1 MNYIE
6 DENFKN
12 NELIPL
18 IDSMINTYLND
29 EVKYAESLS
38 EIENIMYDNCPEDL
52 KYDILVE
59 VNDLIT
65 QCVDDYDIIEWKEDE
80 YENMLN
86 LIIDNEFEKCKT
98 DIIDIEMDSF
108 EKENFFDE
116 YEEDIDFWKQN
127 T

>member
-65 QCVDDYDIIEWKEDE
+65 QCVDDYDIIEWNEDE

-116 YEEDIDFWKQN
+116 YEEDIDF
-127 T
+127 

>member
-116 YEEDIDFWKQN
+116 YEEDIDF
-127 T
+127 